1 MFNNETNKKNI
12 GYVAGY
18 GKKANTY
25 FQSLKQLIE
34 IYGKNMENKQQQEK
48 INYNNKRKGV
58 I

>member
-1 MFNNETNKKNI
+1 MINNETNIENI

-25 FQSLKQLIE
+25 FQSLEQLIE
-34 IYGKNMENKQQQEK
+34 IYGENMENKQQQEK
-48 INYNNKRKGV
+48 NYNNKRKGV

>member
-1 MFNNETNKKNI
+1 MINNENV

-18 GKKANTY
+18 EKKATTY
-25 FQSLKQLIE
+25 LQSLKQLIE

>member
-1 MFNNETNKKNI
+1 MINNENV

-18 GKKANTY
+18 EKKANTY

-34 IYGKNMENKQQQEK
+34 IYGKNMKNKQQQEK
-48 INYNNKRKGV
+48 INYKRKGV

>member
-1 MFNNETNKKNI
+1 MINNETNKENI

-25 FQSLKQLIE
+25 FQSLEQLIE
-34 IYGKNMENKQQQEK
+34 IYGKTMESKRQQEK
-48 INYNNKRKGV
+48 ISYNNKRKGV